1 MNKQNIAAQFDGSE
15 TPCPDMSKEMSHVDS
30 FPYVAETGSPAKVG
44 IVPMGNEF
52 QPQNLYVISE
62 QAYKYFLS
70 KCTEDELWDLGFLG
84 QSEKHVRSADVSILR
99 KLAQ

>member
-1 MNKQNIAAQFDGSE
+1 ME
-15 TPCPDMSKEMSHVDS
+15 
-30 FPYVAETGSPAKVG
+30 
-44 IVPMGNEF
+44 NEF

-84 QSEKHVRSADVSILR
+84 QSEKHVRPADVSILR

>member
-15 TPCPDMSKEMSHVDS
+15 TPCPDLSKKINGSLMDAVSHVVETS
-30 FPYVAETGSPAKVG
+30 QPASIPVADGDD
-44 IVPMGNEF
+44 
-52 QPQNLYVISE
+52 LYIISE

-84 QSEKHVRSADVSILR
+84 QSEKHARPVDVSILR
-99 KLAQ
+99 KLAKSL